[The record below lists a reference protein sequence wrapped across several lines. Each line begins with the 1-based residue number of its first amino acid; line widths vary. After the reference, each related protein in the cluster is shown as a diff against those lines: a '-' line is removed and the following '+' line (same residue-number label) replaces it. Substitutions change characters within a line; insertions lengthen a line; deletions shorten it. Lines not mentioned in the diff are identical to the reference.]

1 MNQLSSSVM
10 FRCDKCFA
18 LIEGESA
25 FLNHLSTLHF
35 DYYPYRCGYCAETGE
50 IHSTTTEDKMK
61 HHLET
66 IHRVNDL
73 KISIHKKHD
82 IEIQL
87 RAIVDKCRLRTENSP
102 AVLENAMRHAYDVLD
117 EGSESSIRSRDHREA
132 TSPLPK
138 QRGSS
143 VEASETS
150 IDDAADMI
158 DTVDPLPRLKLEEA
172 FSVNELMQNCYNTL
186 SDGTKKDERCNTA
199 NGTRIELASKM
210 ESQRE
215 KEARSMLATP
225 HRRQE
230 KLIPFIEKDGN
241 SNEEKSASAAQVESQ
256 SLPSKLKQ
264 KRKRRKCPFTDEKGQ
279 KKRKICNKM
288 PIKSEAANSENVN
301 EDIVNVNASDDVVDS
316 AMTASTDMKTSLKQK
331 NGIETELQMTA
342 EKCRVKTENSPASL
356 KSALQQ
362 AYNLLNGERRDSSIE
377 RSELT
382 NGNTSDP
389 FPRLKLEDGLSMRE
403 LLQQCYNILS
413 DETSVEKSASA
424 AQNENQPLPSKLK
437 QKRKRRKCPFTDEK
451 GRKKRKIGNKM
462 PIKTEVTYSE
472 DANEDV
478 VNANTDYA
486 NQNTANNVFGYEFDH
501 TTNSATIAATDPENT
516 QEKSLETI
524 SEQQIEITEESVSS
538 NEPADVN
545 GAAVNIDMDDVISMM
560 NEDDTSSQ
568 VGENS
573 LKCTFCSF
581 TGSHERVLK
590 RHLSQAHIKTTL
602 LKCQHCFG
610 SWEVVLTRLR
620 RELNPTGG
628 AERRLC
634 WFIEAEIFTNPTQY
648 WFSRLGRSERSE
660 RDPA

>member
-10 FRCDKCFA
+10 FQCDECSAVIKD
-18 LIEGESA
+18 ESA
-25 FLNHLSTLHF
+25 FWNHLSTLHF

-66 IHRVNDL
+66 IHRVKDL

-102 AVLENAMRHAYDVLD
+102 AVLENTLRQAYDVLD
-117 EGSESSIRSRDHREA
+117 EGSESSIRSRHHREA
-132 TSPLPK
+132 ILHLPK

-150 IDDAADMI
+150 IDDTADMIKI

-172 FSVNELMQNCYNTL
+172 FSVNESMQNCYNTL
-186 SDGTKKDERCNTA
+186 SDGTKKDERCKTA
-199 NGTRIELASKM
+199 NGTRIELASKI

-215 KEARSMLATP
+215 KEARSTLATP
-225 HRRQE
+225 HRREE

-241 SNEEKSASAAQVESQ
+241 SNEEKSVSAAQIESQ

-264 KRKRRKCPFTDEKGQ
+264 KRKRRKCPFTDEKGR
-279 KKRKICNKM
+279 KKRKIGNKM

-301 EDIVNVNASDDVVDS
+301 EDIVNANASDDVVDS
-316 AMTASTDMKTSLKQK
+316 YMTAATDMKTLLKQK
-331 NGIETELQMTA
+331 NGIESELQMTA
-342 EKCRVKTENSPASL
+342 EKCRLKTENPPASL

-424 AQNENQPLPSKLK
+424 TQNENQLLPSKLK

-478 VNANTDYA
+478 VNANTSDDVVDYA
-486 NQNTANNVFGYEFDH
+486 NQNTANNVFGYDFDH

-524 SEQQIEITEESVSS
+524 SEQQVEITEEAVSS
-538 NEPADVN
+538 NEAADVKEIFDVN

-590 RHLSQAHIKTTL
+590 RHLSQAHIKTSL
-602 LKCQHCFG
+602 LKCQHCGF
-610 SWEVVLTRLR
+610 VTVLAT
-620 RELNPTGG
+620 
-628 AERRLC
+628 A
-634 WFIEAEIFTNPTQY
+634 
-648 WFSRLGRSERSE
+648 FSAHMLEHEKVKSKARNSPISSKKK
-660 RDPA
+660 